1 VRHLSN
7 FDRNLRTG
15 QESPVNTIPNG
26 MLFLKRKPY
35 SAQLHPFH
43 MIFTRPDDDE
53 THCTT
58 GSGLHQ
64 HSTTFKL
71 LVFHTV
77 LLSDWLYPDLLIP
90 DGLDSWLVMIF
101 WSCCPFRALSSNS
114 FSRIVYV
121 LDFDLHVI
129 KLGFK
134 RHCTLKNNQLGH
146 LQLDI
151 FLALA
156 SDPAVNFWRSQTQL
170 PDLQDLVPG
179 QSESKS
185 HSGHLPVLRSQLC
198 ESKYFH
204 EEKKN

>member
-1 VRHLSN
+1 M
-7 FDRNLRTG
+7 G
-15 QESPVNTIPNG
+15 CC
-26 MLFLKRKPY
+26 FLKENPI
-35 SAQLHPFH
+35 QLNCTLSTWFSLGL
-43 MIFTRPDDDE
+43 MMMRP
-53 THCTT
+53 TA
-58 GSGLHQ
+58 
-64 HSTTFKL
+64 L
-71 LVFHTV
+71 LVLGSTSIPPRSNSLCSTLCCSLIGYILIFWFLMV
-77 LLSDWLYPDLLIP
+77 LIP
-90 DGLDSWLVMIF
+90 DWLWSFGLAVLSVRFHQI
-101 WSCCPFRALSSNS
+101 PFLAL
-114 FSRIVYV
+114 FMFLI
-121 LDFDLHVI
+121 LT

-134 RHCTLKNNQLGH
+134 RHCTLKNNQLGN

>member
-1 VRHLSN
+1 
-7 FDRNLRTG
+7 
-15 QESPVNTIPNG
+15 
-26 MLFLKRKPY
+26 
-35 SAQLHPFH
+35 
-43 MIFTRPDDDE
+43 MIFTRPDDAQ

-58 GSGLHQ
+58 SSASGLHQ

-90 DGLDSWLVMIF
+90 DGLDSWLVLIF
-101 WSCCPFRALSSNS
+101 WSCYPFRALSSKS

-121 LDFDLHVI
+121 LDFDLHVT

-156 SDPAVNFWRSQTQL
+156 SDPAVTFWRSQTQL
-170 PDLQDLVPG
+170 PDWQDWNRSSWSIRGILILMKVGISTSTWFQVVPFCSLI
-179 QSESKS
+179 SEQFLFSVS
-185 HSGHLPVLRSQLC
+185 DDFLRRL
-198 ESKYFH
+198 
-204 EEKKN
+204 